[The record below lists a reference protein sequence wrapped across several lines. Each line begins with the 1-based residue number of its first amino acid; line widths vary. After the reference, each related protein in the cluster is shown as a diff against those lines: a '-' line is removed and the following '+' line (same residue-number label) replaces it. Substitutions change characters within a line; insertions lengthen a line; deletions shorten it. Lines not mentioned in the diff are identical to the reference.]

1 MDAEMLRADVA
12 LFWRGLAK
20 SRARAQALI
29 AAGLVTLN
37 GKPLGKPSVRI
48 SDSDVL
54 AVCGADIPYVS
65 RGGLKLEK
73 ALNVF
78 GGSVI
83 GTVALDI
90 GASTGG
96 FTDVLLQ
103 NGAAKVYAI
112 DVGFGQLDP
121 KLAGDTRVV
130 SMEHTNARELS
141 SDMFPE
147 TPSLAVMDVSFISI
161 KLLLPA
167 AFRVLGKHG
176 RMISL
181 IKPQFEAGRAN
192 VCKGGIVSSRLA
204 HVEVLTS
211 VVDFVETLGWRV
223 RALDYSPITGGDG
236 NIEFLADMVAAFDDI
251 PVQAAA
257 DISRLVDKAHA
268 AMKSIK

>member
-1 MDAEMLRADVA
+1 MNADMLRADVA
-12 LFWRGLAK
+12 LFRRGLSQ
-20 SRARAQALI
+20 SRERAQALI
-29 AAGLVTLN
+29 AAGLVMLN
-37 GKPLGKPSVRI
+37 GQPLRKPSIKVQ
-48 SDSDVL
+48 DSDEL
-54 AVCGADIPYVS
+54 IVCGTDIPYVS

-78 GGSVI
+78 GGSVL
-83 GTVALDI
+83 GAVAIDI

-141 SDMFPE
+141 VDMFPE
-147 TPSLAVMDVSFISI
+147 PPSLAVMDVSFISI
-161 KLLLPA
+161 KLILPA
-167 AFRVLGKHG
+167 AFRVLGKNG

-181 IKPQFEAGRAN
+181 VKPQFEAGRAN
-192 VCKGGIVSSRLA
+192 IGKGGIVSRRAA
-204 HVEVLTS
+204 HAEVLS
-211 VVDFVETLGWRV
+211 SIVEFVETLGWRV

-236 NIEFLADMVAAFDDI
+236 NIEFLADMVPASAEI
-251 PVQAAA
+251 PIPEPAN
-257 DISRLVDKAHA
+257 ISRLVDQAHT